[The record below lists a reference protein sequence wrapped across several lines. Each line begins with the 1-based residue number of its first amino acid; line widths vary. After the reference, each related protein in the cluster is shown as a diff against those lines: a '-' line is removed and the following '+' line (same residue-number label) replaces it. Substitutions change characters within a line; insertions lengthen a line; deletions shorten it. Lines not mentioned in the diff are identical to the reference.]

1 MRTLDLRQ
9 LALMRRRM
17 HLARHSSM
25 IINQDDKMSIPCYR
39 HTNPSTHPMRA
50 TPILSRS
57 LWILCDPVLVREVTR
72 ILHLTATSQ
81 ARA

>member
-9 LALMRRRM
+9 LVLMRRRM

-25 IINQDDKMSIPCYR
+25 IINQDGKTSIPCYR
-39 HTNPSTHPMRA
+39 HTNPSTHPLRA
-50 TPILSRS
+50 APIPSRS
-57 LWILCDPVLVREVTR
+57 LEVTR
-72 ILHLTATSQ
+72 IPHLTVIFQ

>member
-9 LALMRRRM
+9 LVLMRRRM

-25 IINQDDKMSIPCYR
+25 IINQDGKTSIPCYR
-39 HTNPSTHPMRA
+39 HTNPSTHPLRA
-50 TPILSRS
+50 APIPSRS
-57 LWILCDPVLVREVTR
+57 LWSLCDPALVREVTR
-72 ILHLTATSQ
+72 IPHLTVIFQ